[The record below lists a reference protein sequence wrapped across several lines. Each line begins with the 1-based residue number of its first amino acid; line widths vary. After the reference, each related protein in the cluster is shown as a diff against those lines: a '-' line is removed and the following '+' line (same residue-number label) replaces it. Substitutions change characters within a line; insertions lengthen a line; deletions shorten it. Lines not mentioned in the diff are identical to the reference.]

1 MKQLSTEAK
10 LAMMAQAARD
20 FIALDNLAMR
30 TADHKL
36 DGVSDYLGR
45 MQTEFLRQLGN
56 FTQDHTVSGIPG
68 PHAIAIAQV
77 VYCAFTGLNITLEK
91 KPT

>member
-1 MKQLSTEAK
+1 MRQLSTEAK

-20 FIALDNLAMR
+20 FIAMDNLA
-30 TADHKL
+30 THDNAHGIYDCI
-36 DGVSDYLGR
+36 GR

-56 FTQDHTVSGIPG
+56 FTQDHAVSGIPG